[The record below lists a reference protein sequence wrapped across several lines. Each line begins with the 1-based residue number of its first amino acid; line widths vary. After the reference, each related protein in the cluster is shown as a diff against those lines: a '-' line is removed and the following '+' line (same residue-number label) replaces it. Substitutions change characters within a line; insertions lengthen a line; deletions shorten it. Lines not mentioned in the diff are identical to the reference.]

1 MERKEHRGGKTTLK
15 CRSGCTLRIGG
26 KGRGGEE
33 EMEEEA
39 GEGGK

>member
-1 MERKEHRGGKTTLK
+1 MERKEHRRGKPPLK
-15 CRSGCTLRIGG
+15 CRSGCTLRRGG

-39 GEGGK
+39 GGGGK